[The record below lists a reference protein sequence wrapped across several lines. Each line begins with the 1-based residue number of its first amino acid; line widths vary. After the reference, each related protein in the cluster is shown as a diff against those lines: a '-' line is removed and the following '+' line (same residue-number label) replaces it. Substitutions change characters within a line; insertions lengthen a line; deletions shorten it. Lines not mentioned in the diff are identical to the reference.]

1 MAVNVTTILAGAN
14 SHISDVEATAD
25 ADATTGNIAHGL
37 GEAPLIPFVTPRAA
51 AARLSL
57 WICTSDNT
65 NYVLLKAA
73 GVGGSGAAGIQVRGG
88 VLRPHSIFR

>member
-25 ADATTGNIAHGL
+25 GDTTTGNIAHGL

-51 AARLSL
+51 EARISL
-57 WICTSDNT
+57 WICTSDAT
-65 NYVLLKAA
+65 NYVLLKATT
-73 GVGGSGAAGIQVRGG
+73 GGSGVAGVQVRGG